1 MRAWLVLLAVAALA
15 SPAWAGSFSVTTTRE
30 QDAAIAWVVAQ
41 RNAAIQAHNATA
53 AQRGVPLIPEITAL
67 TVVQEFVTSG
77 ASASVNSWKQARQQ
91 TYREK
96 IDRLDATTRAKV
108 LQDLGVSE

>member
-1 MRAWLVLLAVAALA
+1 MVIVLALA

-30 QDAAIAWVVAQ
+30 QDAAIAWTVAQ

-53 AQRGVPLIPEITAL
+53 ARRGVPLLPPLTAAD
-67 TVVQEFVTSG
+67 VVQGVVSDG
-77 ASASVNSWKQARQQ
+77 AAGLVGSWTQTRQQ

-96 IDRLDATTRAKV
+96 IDGLDAAARARV